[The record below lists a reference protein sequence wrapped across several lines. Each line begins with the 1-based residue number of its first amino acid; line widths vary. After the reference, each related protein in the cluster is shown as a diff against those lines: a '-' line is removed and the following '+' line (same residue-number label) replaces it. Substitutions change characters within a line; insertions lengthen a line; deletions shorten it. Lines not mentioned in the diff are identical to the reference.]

1 MRDFSDGIEL
11 GVNEDEYRATIQEY
25 HGGLVVSLNRSRKGQ
40 FTLHNATC
48 STLTFDLA
56 PNEGPNQTTRRTGK
70 VLFRNHD
77 ELDAWLASQPDLGLG
92 DLNRCSRCM

>member
-11 GVNEDEYRATIQEY
+11 GVNEDEYQAALREY
-25 HGGLVVSLNRSRKGQ
+25 RDGLVIGLRSRKGQ

-48 STLTFDLA
+48 GTLSYDLA
-56 PNEGPNQTTRRTGK
+56 AKDSPTQQTRRPGK

-77 ELDAWLASQPDLGLG
+77 ELDAWLISKPGLELG